1 MQLLKKTVMLI
12 TGLWFFGMF
21 ISCKS
26 SNPVNPKVP
35 VKTQLEGTWTGTNMN
50 GTDQTLYTYK
60 MAVDSIFVSAD
71 SNEMYHGTFTLD
83 TVALPAQITILI
95 TKSDSASYVGK
106 TIPAIYV
113 LSGNVLEI
121 TANNPGSSRPTS
133 FDSGEI
139 LKLFLQ
145 E

>member
-1 MQLLKKTVMLI
+1 MYLLKTAGIIIFLMMGISAL
-12 TGLWFFGMF
+12 

-26 SNPVNPKVP
+26 SNPVNPQVP

-50 GTDQTLYTYK
+50 GTDQTFYTYK

-71 SNEMYHGTFTLD
+71 SSEMYRGTFTLD